1 MIRKSLV
8 FLLMLSSTAGL
19 VRAATIIDPM
29 NPDILYTG
37 RWDFSSPNRPWAQA
51 KASSVIVNFQ
61 GTSIAVDIEGNTS
74 DYLRVII
81 DDNALGS
88 SKLQLQNGLITLAYG
103 LSDTTH
109 KLELYKENDNGRL
122 YLNSIHLDEGKNLAS
137 PPARPRHKIEF
148 YGDSNQAGYSLE
160 SERNQGGS
168 HLQGAYYT
176 YPGIVA
182 RMFNAEHVN
191 FSKSGATISSLNTA
205 FDRTDWNSSSPAWS
219 FDDFPAELVV
229 VNIGANDSGPDRRKK
244 SSYHDLLD
252 DLRLAHPT
260 AHIMLYNAYGWDFRE
275 PANFIH
281 EVIAERSENNMSWA
295 VFPWVFAQYHG
306 CEYDHGGMAMV
317 LAEHIETV
325 MG

>member
-1 MIRKSLV
+1 
-8 FLLMLSSTAGL
+8 
-19 VRAATIIDPM
+19 
-29 NPDILYTG
+29 
-37 RWDFSSPNRPWAQA
+37 
-51 KASSVIVNFQ
+51 
-61 GTSIAVDIEGNTS
+61 
-74 DYLRVII
+74 
-81 DDNALGS
+81 
-88 SKLQLQNGLITLAYG
+88 
-103 LSDTTH
+103 
-109 KLELYKENDNGRL
+109 
-122 YLNSIHLDEGKNLAS
+122 
-137 PPARPRHKIEF
+137 
-148 YGDSNQAGYSLE
+148 
-160 SERNQGGS
+160 
-168 HLQGAYYT
+168 LQGAYYT

-219 FDDFPAELVV
+219 FDDFPAEMVV
-229 VNIGANDSGPDRRKK
+229 VNIGANDSSPDRRKK